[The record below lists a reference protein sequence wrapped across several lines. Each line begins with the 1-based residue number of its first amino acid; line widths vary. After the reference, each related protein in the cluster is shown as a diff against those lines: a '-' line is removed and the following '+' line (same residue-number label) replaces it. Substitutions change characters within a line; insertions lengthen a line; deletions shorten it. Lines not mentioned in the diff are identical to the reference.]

1 MYLKIDAHVIQK
13 IIYNAW
19 NQRRSTELEFRLHY
33 EVKK

>member
-13 IIYNAW
+13 IIYAW
-19 NQRRSTELEFRLHY
+19 KQRRSTELEFRLHY